1 MDEEIAAAI
10 ELLRAAGTDT
20 AGVEAKAAA
29 GGFSGTALLQS
40 ISAFANTGSGLVLLG
55 VDEESGFQVVDID
68 ASKLASQLAAAC

>member
-29 GGFSGTALLQS
+29 GGFPGPALL
-40 ISAFANTGSGLVLLG
+40 
-55 VDEESGFQVVDID
+55 
-68 ASKLASQLAAAC
+68 K